1 MVNHLIFSNS
11 NSLKLTMAPF
21 YSHWIRGTLDYNPES
36 VTNENQIEDDN
47 GMIFALE
54 TICSLDSQL
63 LRTSAPK
70 TVSS

>member
-1 MVNHLIFSNS
+1 
-11 NSLKLTMAPF
+11 MAPF

-36 VTNENQIEDDN
+36 VTNENQLEDDN